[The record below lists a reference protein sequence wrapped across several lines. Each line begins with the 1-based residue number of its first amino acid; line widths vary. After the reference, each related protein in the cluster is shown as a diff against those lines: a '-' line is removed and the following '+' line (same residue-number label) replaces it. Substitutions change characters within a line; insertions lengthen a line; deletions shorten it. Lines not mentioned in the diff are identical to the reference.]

1 VLELQSWAV
10 KAIDR
15 HMALRGVHHVSI
27 NVGDV
32 EVAGR
37 FYVDVLEMEPL
48 PRPDFGFAG
57 MWLRCGG
64 QEIHLIQ
71 VVDHVAPKGQH
82 FALRVDDIE
91 ATRRSLREKGVEV
104 SDVIDIPGAGR
115 QVFLFDPAGNMIE
128 LNQPA

>member
-1 VLELQSWAV
+1 MDFE
-10 KAIDR
+10 
-15 HMALRGVHHVSI
+15 GVHHVSI

-32 EVAGR
+32 EAAGR
-37 FYVDVLEMEPL
+37 FYVDTLGMQPL
-48 PRPDFGFAG
+48 PRPDFGFPG

-71 VVDHVAPKGQH
+71 VDGHVAPKGQH
-82 FALRVDDIE
+82 FALRVGDIE
-91 ATRRSLREKGVEV
+91 SVRQALRAKGVEV

-115 QVFLFDPAGNMIE
+115 QVFFFDPAGNMIE